1 MGSDFM
7 NGVRVGVVGVGHL
20 GVHHARVYTEIL
32 GADLVGLVD
41 VDEARVQS
49 ILPFFKQFGLI
60 LNAPERN

>member
-41 VDEARVQS
+41 VDEARVQ
-49 ILPFFKQFGLI
+49 
-60 LNAPERN
+60 